1 SVLHKAFLPAFS
13 DYQIAVEST
22 EKKMVESNCQRGIDY
37 SCSFGAFTDCG
48 ELAGFIFCGVRKI
61 DDQLCFYDGATG
73 VIPSFR
79 GQRIAGKLLDAA
91 IEKAR
96 SIGAHAFILE
106 VLKNNE
112 RAIPVYRSRG
122 FSETRTLIC
131 YEKKRREITHTCF
144 KKFDERIPD
153 RQSFIK
159 LSEKLPLAYAPS
171 WQNSTSAVTAIYDR
185 LTVRSYSLNNRD
197 IGYFVLDS
205 RTGSILQVA
214 AEDHSLLSFLFASAA
229 KHTDRSNLR
238 LINIEQDSPLDLF
251 AQRQGWNFL
260 IDQFEMTKQL

>member
-1 SVLHKAFLPAFS
+1 MDIKPLTGIPTSVLHKAFLLAFS

-37 SCSFGAFTDCG
+37 SCSFGAFTDCD

-61 DDQLCFYDGATG
+61 GEHLLFYDGATG

-96 SIGAHAFILE
+96 SCGAHSFILE
-106 VLKNNE
+106 VLKNNKK
-112 RAIPVYRSRG
+112 AIEIYRSRG
-122 FSETRTLIC
+122 FTITRNLIC
-131 YEKKRREITHTCF
+131 YEMKKIARTDMKNYEEKNLDRE
-144 KKFDERIPD
+144 
-153 RQSFIK
+153 SFIT
-159 LSEKLPLAYAPS
+159 LSKKVPPACTPS
-171 WQNSTSAVTAIYDR
+171 WQNSTPAVAAIFDR

-238 LINIEQDSPLDLF
+238 LINI
-251 AQRQGWNFL
+251 
-260 IDQFEMTKQL
+260 